1 MLRWVCLL
9 LLIFISG
16 CAASTVKVKDER
28 PQVDMTNSLN
38 RVSYAAGYQLGD
50 RFQNQKLSLAH
61 EAVLLGLY
69 DARKNLRNVMT
80 KAEIKMILSDPKAY
94 LLSDLDASAEES
106 QKEGEAFLA
115 TNAGRDGV
123 VVLDSGLQ
131 YRVLK
136 EGQGKRPA
144 ATDRVR
150 LKYLGTKI
158 DGTAFTST
166 NAAMQ
171 SKEIALPTLVPG
183 MAEGLQLMQEG
194 AEWEFYIPS
203 ELAYADHGPLAKQT
217 LIFKVELLEVI
228 SAE

>member
-50 RFQNQKLSLAH
+50 RFQNQKLALAH

-69 DARKNLRNVMT
+69 DARKNLRNEMT
-80 KAEIKMILSDPKAY
+80 KAEAKMILSDPKAY
-94 LLSDLDASAEES
+94 LLRDIDASAEDNQ
-106 QKEGEAFLA
+106 QKGKAFLLE
-115 TNAGRDGV
+115 NAKRDGV

-131 YRVLK
+131 YRVLQ

-144 ATDRVR
+144 ATDRVK
-150 LKYLGTKI
+150 LQYLGTKL

-166 NAAMQ
+166 NAEMQ
-171 SKEIALPTLVPG
+171 SKEIALQTLMPG
-183 MAEGLQLMQEG
+183 MVEGVQLMREG
-194 AEWEFYIPS
+194 AEWEFFIPS
-203 ELAYADHGPLAKQT
+203 ELAYADHGPLAKLT
-217 LIFKVELLEVI
+217 LIFKVKLLEVI
-228 SAE
+228 PAN